1 MCVCVCVGEVC
12 REVWSPSVPCLSAGI
27 HCTPGPKARTE
38 PRRTPRSPPHRSAPK
53 TSTPTRR
60 TSKQASKWYYTTYT
74 HSVFAQGRS
83 VYSRHIQYTYIHT
96 HTHTAAHTHL
106 RKYRVGGQALPLF
119 LSLCGG
125 VVDSGLVFGTKASYM
140 PGGPTPT
147 GRIYPAG
154 SLPPGS
160 RSESLTL
167 TEAFPQCQPSDR
179 AKPG

>member
-1 MCVCVCVGEVC
+1 MCLHRGALFTVDIY
-12 REVWSPSVPCLSAGI
+12 SI
-27 HCTPGPKARTE
+27 H
-38 PRRTPRSPPHRSAPK
+38 
-53 TSTPTRR
+53 
-60 TSKQASKWYYTTYT
+60 
-74 HSVFAQGRS
+74 
-83 VYSRHIQYTYIHT
+83 IYIY
-96 HTHTAAHTHL
+96 THTAAHTHL
-106 RKYRVGGQALPLF
+106 RKNRVGGQALPLF